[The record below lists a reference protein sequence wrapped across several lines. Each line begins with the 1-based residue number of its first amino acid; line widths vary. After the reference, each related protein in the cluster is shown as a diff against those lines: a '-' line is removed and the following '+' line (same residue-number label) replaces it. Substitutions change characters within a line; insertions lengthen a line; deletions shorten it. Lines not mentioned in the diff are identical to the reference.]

1 MLLISNLQKNE
12 KTFHLK
18 YSQNGRTGLG
28 RPPSQTLEKTYH
40 RSQAVN
46 HKHSHHTHLCP
57 VIPNGYCKSWS
68 EHTVCFTSSLC
79 WKNAWMPCWVLERN
93 SQRSS
98 EYVQRGTLLLKVR
111 PQDIKGRWEN
121 QSKAHSWKKHS
132 SKIVVESGLVH
143 ICFSAFLMIS
153 VIPCWLLSLNR
164 DVSHS
169 AMPWR
174 ITHAMPSLWLPAAM
188 ILIKYVM
195 YTWQII

>member
-1 MLLISNLQKNE
+1 MRRHVILNTVKME
-12 KTFHLK
+12 
-18 YSQNGRTGLG
+18 GLV
-28 RPPSQTLEKTYH
+28 LADH
-40 RSQAVN
+40 QA
-46 HKHSHHTHLCP
+46 K
-57 VIPNGYCKSWS
+57 
-68 EHTVCFTSSLC
+68 
-79 WKNAWMPCWVLERN
+79 
-93 SQRSS
+93 
-98 EYVQRGTLLLKVR
+98 LLKR
-111 PQDIKGRWEN
+111 PTIGHKLWTTSTVTTHIFVQSFQMATVKVDLSTLCVLRPVFAWKEFTEIFRICTERDIVTQGKATRRWEN

-174 ITHAMPSLWLPAAM
+174 NTHAMPSLWLPAAM